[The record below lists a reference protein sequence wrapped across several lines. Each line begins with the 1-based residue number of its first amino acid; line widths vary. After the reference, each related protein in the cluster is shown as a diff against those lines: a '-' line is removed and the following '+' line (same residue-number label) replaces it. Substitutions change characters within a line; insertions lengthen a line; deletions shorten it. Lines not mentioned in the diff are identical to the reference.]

1 MAVRLGDGAVGVRCR
16 CSADPHGLPP
26 CMGYPSR
33 VDGGGV
39 AVGACGFRTLPV
51 APVAVVPRGREGARE
66 MSWQCTSWALREAPC
81 PNASA
86 RLVLIALADRCQPD
100 GRSAWPT
107 IETLTAEAHCS
118 RATVKRALHDM
129 EALGVIRR
137 GDQDLARHDERG
149 HWLAPQWRPIVW
161 ECCMNVALEQVSEKP
176 GRKARVEREG
186 RECRGLTMSLQHAEP
201 GRPDAGGSKMSPQA
215 EPGSDAVEPTRGS
228 AGEPSGGVTCELLDR
243 KTDTVTNK
251 TNTPLSLR
259 ETSPQGKATLRNKT
273 KKNRKGEES
282 AEAERLCAAMAEAM
296 RLEPKLP
303 LPPALEA
310 TANPSR
316 PRRRELAAAN
326 RLVTVQGLARC
337 RVVAQWALL
346 PADGS
351 HGSLRDG
358 FWRKVVT
365 GPVALERKWD
375 RIVAQMACDQ
385 KGAVMLAQA
394 GAGPAERHRAI
405 KVSTPNARAVPV
417 WGAGEFHTTDSQT
430 HIEGDLPGSQCPLC
444 RYDERNRETHGL
456 GRRNAE
462 ARKARENAK
471 TESDKAGNCYR
482 FHFIGGEGYRR
493 QLAGRG
499 NAS

>member
-1 MAVRLGDGAVGVRCR
+1 
-16 CSADPHGLPP
+16 
-26 CMGYPSR
+26 MGSSYW
-33 VDGGGV
+33 VDGGGI
-39 AVGACGFRTLPV
+39 AVGVYGFRALPV
-51 APVAVVPRGREGARE
+51 APVAVVPRGREGAE
-66 MSWQCTSWALREAPC
+66 AMSWQCTSWALREAPC

-129 EALGVIRR
+129 EVLGVIRR
-137 GDQDLARHDERG
+137 GDQDLARHDEHGR
-149 HWLAPQWRPIVW
+149 WLAPQWRPIVW
-161 ECCMNVALEQVSEKP
+161 ECCMNVALEKVSEKP
-176 GRKARVEREG
+176 GRKARAEREG
-186 RECRGLTMSLQHAEP
+186 RKGRGLTTSPQHAEP
-201 GRPDAGGSKMSPQA
+201 ERPDSGGSKMSPQT
-215 EPGSDAVEPTRGS
+215 EPGSDHGEPARRYV
-228 AGEPSGGVTCELLDR
+228 GEPSGGFTGEPLDR
-243 KTDTVTNK
+243 KTDITTNR

-259 ETSPQGKATLRNKT
+259 ETSPQGEATLRNET
-273 KKNRKGEES
+273 KKSEKSEEDV
-282 AEAERLCAAMAEAM
+282 EAERLCAVMAEAM
-296 RLEPKLP
+296 RREPKLP
-303 LPPALEA
+303 VPPVLEA

-326 RLVTVQGLARC
+326 RLIAVQGLARC

-346 PADGS
+346 PADGT
-351 HGSLRDG
+351 HGSPRDG
-358 FWRKVVT
+358 FWRKVIA
-365 GPVALERKWD
+365 GPAALERKWD
-375 RIVAQMACDQ
+375 RVVAQMACDP

-394 GAGPAERHRAI
+394 GAGPGERHRAI

-430 HIEGDLPGSQCPLC
+430 HIDGDLPGSQCPLC

-462 ARKARENAK
+462 ARKAQENAK
-471 TESDKAGNCYR
+471 TKSDKAKDHRR
-482 FHFIGGEGYRR
+482 FHFIGGEGYCR